1 MDKFN
6 NDEYVKIK
14 QGYEPENSQYS
25 RYVEEFDRIGY
36 LRAVERISKRYPK
49 YIKEFE
55 KIGNSED
62 TIKIIPNFL
71 SNDDCKI
78 MSDFIQKNNDKVL
91 IEKNSID
98 DENIYKLVSNIEISM
113 FEKVLENYT
122 QKYNVEFE
130 TDPIMPA
137 HFVNWNYEKN
147 KLLSIHSD
155 CETPNGDPAVPN
167 GYYRYN
173 LSALCYLNNDYEG
186 GELYFPDLNKTIKP
200 KLGDLIM
207 FPSRFKHGVQTI
219 KKGFRHTL
227 VLWYTFNI
235 KDDDFIDIPVLNGNK
250 ILFN

>member
-14 QGYEPENSQYS
+14 QGYEHENSQYS

-91 IEKNSID
+91 I
-98 DENIYKLVSNIEISM
+98 
-113 FEKVLENYT
+113 
-122 QKYNVEFE
+122 
-130 TDPIMPA
+130 
-137 HFVNWNYEKN
+137 
-147 KLLSIHSD
+147 
-155 CETPNGDPAVPN
+155 
-167 GYYRYN
+167 
-173 LSALCYLNNDYEG
+173 
-186 GELYFPDLNKTIKP
+186 
-200 KLGDLIM
+200 
-207 FPSRFKHGVQTI
+207 
-219 KKGFRHTL
+219 
-227 VLWYTFNI
+227 
-235 KDDDFIDIPVLNGNK
+235 
-250 ILFN
+250 